1 MPSATYIC
9 HLHVSHVFD
18 DISREG
24 DEHRLDRKAERL
36 HCAHPQ
42 NQQRYRS
49 GPHVEVKTIWA
60 VAGKNSGREEQ
71 IH

>member
-18 DISREG
+18 DISRDG
-24 DEHRLDRKAERL
+24 DEHRLDRKAQRL

-49 GPHVEVKTIWA
+49 GPHVEVKTI
-60 VAGKNSGREEQ
+60 
-71 IH
+71 